1 MPLESKLFP
10 LAADIP
16 KPMPRRLRVLT
27 WHVHGNYLYYLSQAP
42 HDFYLVTKPGA
53 PPGYAGRTGS
63 LPWGDNVH
71 EVDSDAV
78 RGGQFDCILFQSRP
92 HFENDRELLLSDQ
105 QRRLPAIYL
114 EHDPP
119 QQHPTD
125 TLHWVQDPNMLLV
138 HVTPFNA
145 LMWNSGRTQ
154 VTVIEHG
161 AVVPANARYTGELE
175 RGVVVVNN
183 LRRRA
188 RRLGADVFAAARER
202 VPLDLVGMDAE
213 AVGGVGE
220 IDNLELASFIGRYR
234 FFFNPIRWTSL
245 GLAVIEAMMIGMPI
259 VGLATTELSSV
270 VDRGVNGYVD
280 TDVERLVET
289 MHLLIREPVL
299 AARWGQ
305 AAQATARERFGI
317 ERFVTDW
324 NHAFALVTS

>member
-1 MPLESKLFP
+1 MPLESKLLP
-10 LAADIP
+10 LGTDIP
-16 KPMPRRLRVLT
+16 QRRRRRLRVLT

-42 HDFYLVTKPGA
+42 HDFYLVTKPGGR
-53 PPGYAGRTGS
+53 PGYAGRAGS

-71 EVDSDAV
+71 EIDSDAV
-78 RGGQFDCILFQSRP
+78 RSGRFDCILYQSRA
-92 HFENDRELLLSDQ
+92 HFENDRHLLLSNHQ
-105 QRRLPAIYL
+105 QRLPAIYL